1 MTGPDLAPLRKEEER
16 ATLSSLLKVSLH
28 AAKEE
33 SPIGTG
39 EHLVFTQA
47 EPLQAIMGAA
57 ARQKGGETVSGDAG
71 GLLRTP
77 EGLLYVMLCDG
88 MGSGPA
94 ASRESKLAVR
104 LLEQFLRAGVQAET
118 ALKTLNAALALRSE
132 EEGGFTTVDL
142 LELDL
147 FTGAAALYKF
157 GAAPTYL
164 RRGPSVSRITGV
176 SLPAGLTDGERIA
189 PDITRLQLESGDVV
203 VMVSDGVVDQRED
216 QWLRDALAAFDGES
230 PKDLARD
237 LVSTNVDEHGPQ
249 DDRTALVV
257 RLSARS

>member
-1 MTGPDLAPLRKEEER
+1 
-16 ATLSSLLKVSLH
+16 
-28 AAKEE
+28 
-33 SPIGTG
+33 
-39 EHLVFTQA
+39 
-47 EPLQAIMGAA
+47 MGAA

-104 LLEQFLRAGVQAET
+104 LLEQFLRAGVQAEL

-147 FTGAAALYKF
+147 FTGAAALYKY

-164 RRGPSVSRITGV
+164 RRGPSVSRITGAA
-176 SLPAGLTDGERIA
+176 LPAGLTDGERTA
-189 PDITRLQLESGDVV
+189 PDITRLHLESGDVV
-203 VMVSDGVVDQRED
+203 VMVSDGVADQRED

-230 PKDLARD
+230 PKDLART
-237 LVSTNVDEHGPQ
+237 LVAANVGESGPL

-257 RLSARS
+257 RLSARE